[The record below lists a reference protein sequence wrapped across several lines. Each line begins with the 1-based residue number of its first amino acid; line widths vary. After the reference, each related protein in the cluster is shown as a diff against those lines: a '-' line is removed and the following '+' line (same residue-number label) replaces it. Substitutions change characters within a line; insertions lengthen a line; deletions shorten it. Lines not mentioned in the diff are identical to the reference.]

1 MMTAAEGFET
11 LLKAMTDKDV
21 KNAEL
26 NVISAEYDLKT
37 TMLEGLS
44 LERDLKIFAL

>member
-1 MMTAAEGFET
+1 MYENEKVMLEYGFSTE
-11 LLKAMTDKDV
+11 KDV
-21 KNAEL
+21 KSAEL
-26 NVISAEYDLKT
+26 NMISAEYDLKT